1 MTILANIIPNDNY
14 FGTVFDKQLFWS
26 MIYLGWCN
34 DNVHKINKIGMTV
47 IDHD

>member
-14 FGTVFDKQLFWS
+14 FGTVFDKQLFGS
-26 MIYLGWCN
+26 IIYLGWCY
-34 DNVHKINKIGMTV
+34 DNVHKTDKTTMTV